1 MDIVTRIKKNREDAF
16 TLLYEEYWDMI
27 FRQAYVK
34 TGDEDIAADISQEA
48 FTILW
53 EKLEDIRDTQSCKAF
68 LFGILRNKILQYF
81 EKNKPYF
88 NYIFETNHQHEQVLA
103 SAHELLVEKETKHII
118 QQTIDRMPEQM
129 RKIYLL
135 KKEEDYSIQEISDQ
149 LSLSPQTIKNQLHS
163 AYNRLKK
170 VLFNGKSYLFNFFS
184 FFL

>member
-1 MDIVTRIKKNREDAF
+1 MDIVTMIIKNRVAAF
-16 TLLYEEYWDMI
+16 TLLYKEYWDTM
-27 FRQAYVK
+27 FRQAYAK
-34 TGDEDIAADISQEA
+34 TGDEDVAADISQET

-53 EKLEDIRDTQSCKAF
+53 EKLEDIRDMQSCKAF

-88 NYIFETNHQHEQVLA
+88 NYIVETNDQHEQVLA

-118 QQTIDRMPEQM
+118 QQTIDRMPERM
-129 RKIYLL
+129 HEIYLL
-135 KKEEDYSIQEISDQ
+135 KKEDDYSIQDISDQ

-170 VLFNGKSYLFNFFS
+170 VLFNGKYYLFL